1 MQAGATLRQAGN
13 ALINSLMPPRCA
25 GCGIEGAYLCDDC
38 RHRLTRLRRPYCLVC
53 AAYGAPQ
60 LCENCAQAA
69 PAFDAVRA
77 PYEHRAAARAMVS
90 DLKYRGVRAAA
101 PHMAR
106 LLADYLSRNPYPA
119 DAIAAVPLHPRR
131 RRKRGYNQS
140 ALLARQL
147 SPLIGLPFHPKAL
160 RRVRNTPPQVNMRSI
175 AARKRNIADAFRP
188 AADNPPGLRYLLID
202 DVATTCGTMS
212 ACANALKDGGARSV
226 WGIAFTRQTPRR
238 DNPQTL
244 LDAYD
249 DTYDNAYSAS
259 QTIRYTAHNHL
270 KGNVI

>member
-1 MQAGATLRQAGN
+1 MQAGATLRRAGN

-25 GCGIEGAYLCDDC
+25 GCGCEGAYICEACAPALA
-38 RHRLTRLRRPYCLVC
+38 RLRRPYCLVC

-60 LCENCAQAA
+60 LCENCSRAA

-77 PYEHRAAARAMVS
+77 PYEYRAAARAMVF
-90 DLKYRGVRAAA
+90 DLKYRGVRSAA

-131 RRKRGYNQS
+131 RRARGYNQS
-140 ALLARQL
+140 ALLAQRL
-147 SPLIGLPFHPKAL
+147 SALTGIPFHPNAV
-160 RRVRNTPPQVNMRSI
+160 RRIRNTPPQVDMRSI
-175 AARKRNIADAFRP
+175 AARRRNIADAFRP
-188 AADNPPGLRYLLID
+188 AAANPPGLRYLLID

-238 DNPQTL
+238 SNPEIP

-249 DTYDNAYSAS
+249 DAYDDTRDTYAAYPNKTLSRA
-259 QTIRYTAHNHL
+259 
-270 KGNVI
+270 

>member
-1 MQAGATLRQAGN
+1 MQAGATLRRAGA

-25 GCGIEGAYLCDDC
+25 GCGCEGAYLCERC
-38 RHRLTRLRRPYCLVC
+38 RSALARLRRPYCLVC

-60 LCENCAQAA
+60 LCENCNRAA

-90 DLKYRGVRAAA
+90 DLKYRGVRSIA

-119 DAIAAVPLHPRR
+119 DAIAVVPLHPRR
-131 RRKRGYNQS
+131 RRARGYNQS
-140 ALLARQL
+140 ALLAQRL
-147 SPLIGLPFHPKAL
+147 SPLIGIPFHPKAL
-160 RRVRNTPPQVNMRSI
+160 RRVRNTPPQVNMPSI
-175 AARKRNIADAFRP
+175 ADRKRNIADAFRP

-226 WGIAFTRQTPRR
+226 WGIAFTRQTPKRA
-238 DNPQTL
+238 NPQNL
-244 LDAYD
+244 LNAYADAHDAYP
-249 DTYDNAYSAS
+249 TATPFPRISA
-259 QTIRYTAHNHL
+259 
-270 KGNVI
+270 

>member
-1 MQAGATLRQAGN
+1 MQASATLRRAGG

-25 GCGIEGAYLCDDC
+25 GCGCEGAYICEHC
-38 RHRLTRLRRPYCLVC
+38 RQALARLRRPYCLIC

-60 LCENCAQAA
+60 LCENCSLAA

-77 PYEHRAAARAMVS
+77 PYEHRAAARAMVF
-90 DLKYRGVRAAA
+90 DLKYRGVRSAA

-131 RRKRGYNQS
+131 RRARGYNQS
-140 ALLARQL
+140 ALLARRL
-147 SPLIGLPFHPKAL
+147 SRLIGIPFHPKAL
-160 RRVRNTPPQVNMRSI
+160 RRIRNTPPQVDMRSI
-175 AARKRNIADAFRP
+175 AARRRNIADAFRP
-188 AADNPPGLRYLLID
+188 ASANPPGLRYLLID

-226 WGIAFTRQTPRR
+226 WGIAFTRQTPRHSIPE
-238 DNPQTL
+238 NP
-244 LDAYD
+244 LDAHAEYSD
-249 DTYDNAYSAS
+249 TCADYPDTYDA
-259 QTIRYTAHNHL
+259 RPTATL
-270 KGNVI
+270 PRA

>member
-25 GCGIEGAYLCDDC
+25 GCGCEGAYLCERC
-38 RHRLTRLRRPYCLVC
+38 RPALARLRRPYCLVC
-53 AAYGAPQ
+53 AAYGAPR
-60 LCENCAQAA
+60 LCEACKSAA

-77 PYEHRAAARAMVS
+77 PYKHRAAARAMVS

-131 RRKRGYNQS
+131 RRARGYNQS

-147 SPLIGLPFHPKAL
+147 SPLIGIPFHPKAL

-226 WGIAFTRQTPRR
+226 WGIAFTRQTPRYL
-238 DNPQTL
+238 NPETP
-244 LDAYD
+244 LDACN
-249 DTYDNAYSAS
+249 DTYDDARHAYPTTTLSRA
-259 QTIRYTAHNHL
+259 
-270 KGNVI
+270 